1 MNVLT
6 CRVCLYI
13 SVFHGHMTFHP
24 LNCEGR
30 FCNGLLKKRPMPKNT
45 LAGHTAT
52 PYQIHFT
59 MLCVCVCK
67 PTHHRGILLRRAANR
82 TVEWESVTVWK
93 TGGRLWGR
101 RSNYTSVRLIQVQLW
116 RLFGWLQTGGGAQR
130 KGRQERQLVTERK
143 EMEEFQSNT
152 ITTSGSS
159 AFATITPT
167 SCGGA
172 GFTSAPAVFLLH
184 PSPALSMCLM
194 STWGNA

>member
-1 MNVLT
+1 MVW
-6 CRVCLYI
+6 
-13 SVFHGHMTFHP
+13 
-24 LNCEGR
+24 
-30 FCNGLLKKRPMPKNT
+30 NT

-52 PYQIHFT
+52 LYQIHFT
-59 MLCVCVCK
+59 MICVCVCK
-67 PTHHRGILLRRAANR
+67 RVHHRGILLQRAENR

-101 RSNYTSVRLIQVQLW
+101 RSNYTSERLIQVQLW
-116 RLFGWLQTGGGAQR
+116 RLFGWQQTDGGAQR
-130 KGRQERQLVTERK
+130 KGRQEKGRQEKGGQLATERK
-143 EMEEFQSNT
+143 EMEEFQFRFQSNT

-159 AFATITPT
+159 AFAAITPT

-172 GFTSAPAVFLLH
+172 AFTSAPAVFLLH